1 MTARKRRP
9 VVTITIGRWTTEILG
24 PARVTVG
31 AVRSAVGDSWSFD
44 ARSRILRV
52 QVDRT
57 ADVIAALEQAGANVQ
72 VRGVV
77 PQPGLWAG

>member
-9 VVTITIGRWTTEILG
+9 VVTITIGRWTTEVLG
-24 PARVTVG
+24 PVRVTVG

-44 ARSRILRV
+44 SRSRILRV